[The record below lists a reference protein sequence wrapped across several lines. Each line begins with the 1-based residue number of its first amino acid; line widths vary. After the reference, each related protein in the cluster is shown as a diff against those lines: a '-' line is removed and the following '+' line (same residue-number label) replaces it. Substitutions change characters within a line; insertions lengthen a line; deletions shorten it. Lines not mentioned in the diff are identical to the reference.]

1 MGTDRSDV
9 AQFGLVAVAQAMPL
23 WAYHPA
29 AAGMR
34 VHLSNGFY
42 ANAVFDEL
50 LAQSNDF
57 NPTSRSRRF

>member
-9 AQFGLVAVAQAMPL
+9 AQFGLVAVAQAMLPL

-34 VHLSNGFY
+34 APVEWFY

-50 LAQSNDF
+50 RAEIHI
-57 NPTSRSRRF
+57 RSRRF